1 MERLDVLPLLLKK
14 RDEEVDGKHDV
25 GEKLVIR
32 HLDVANSH
40 TEAENLLEL
49 ELDGALNLSD
59 LLLQVLVVR
68 DRSGE
73 LAGLGKTGAEETRDL
88 LDESVGGDESIV
100 LASKLLDEL
109 LVLVE
114 LLQVVGGHGV
124 DTTVLGTV
132 DIVLVTENAD
142 GHVGAR
148 DTGKLDG
155 ARETLVTLGVVV
167 LEADLELDGLEE
179 VALLL
184 LVGVL
189 EQLLHILTHA
199 SDRDLGHDCGVGL
212 PITSRGRLMVRLGVS
227 LVVEEEDR
235 GRARVDKFEFF
246 EGRVGIPPRSQI
258 ALACSS
264 DWWRLK
270 AGTSGWCINS

>member
-1 MERLDVLPLLLKK
+1 MSSWY
-14 RDEEVDGKHDV
+14 
-25 GEKLVIR
+25 KL
-32 HLDVANSH
+32 
-40 TEAENLLEL
+40 T
-49 ELDGALNLSD
+49 
-59 LLLQVLVVR
+59 
-68 DRSGE
+68 
-73 LAGLGKTGAEETRDL
+73 LGETRTQETGNL
-88 LDESVGGDESIV
+88 LDEGVGSDEGIV

-167 LEADLELDGLEE
+167 LEADLELDGLQE

-199 SDRDLGHDCGVGL
+199 SDRDLRHVGGVGL
-212 PITSRGRLMVRLGVS
+212 PINFFIGTASALGDGGRGRCSRAQSEKFAKEAGSSGVRLPSVAI
-227 LVVEEEDR
+227 D
-235 GRARVDKFEFF
+235 D
-246 EGRVGIPPRSQI
+246 
-258 ALACSS
+258 
-264 DWWRLK
+264 
-270 AGTSGWCINS
+270 

>member
-1 MERLDVLPLLLKK
+1 VL
-14 RDEEVDGKHDV
+14 
-25 GEKLVIR
+25 
-32 HLDVANSH
+32 
-40 TEAENLLEL
+40 T
-49 ELDGALNLSD
+49 
-59 LLLQVLVVR
+59 
-68 DRSGE
+68 
-73 LAGLGKTGAEETRDL
+73 LGKTGTQETRDL
-88 LDESVGGDESIV
+88 LDERVGRNKGVV
-100 LASKLLDEL
+100 LARKLLDEF

-114 LLQVVGGHGV
+114 LLQVLSGHGV
-124 DTTVLGTV
+124 DTAVLGTV

-199 SDRDLGHDCGVGL
+199 SDRDLRHDGGVGL
-212 PITSRGRLMVRLGVS
+212 PISLGGGLLVRLGVS
-227 LVVEEEDR
+227 LVVAGGKR
-235 GRARVDKFEFF
+235 GRRVVASAMAKERDF
-246 EGRVGIPPRSQI
+246 
-258 ALACSS
+258 
-264 DWWRLK
+264 
-270 AGTSGWCINS
+270 

>member
-1 MERLDVLPLLLKK
+1 MGNR
-14 RDEEVDGKHDV
+14 G
-25 GEKLVIR
+25 
-32 HLDVANSH
+32 
-40 TEAENLLEL
+40 
-49 ELDGALNLSD
+49 
-59 LLLQVLVVR
+59 
-68 DRSGE
+68 GE
-73 LAGLGKTGAEETRDL
+73 LTGCERESVDCARLIESGSARLTLGKTGTQQTRNL
-88 LDESVGGDESIV
+88 LDESVGSDEGVV
-100 LASKLLDEL
+100 LAGQLLDEL

-114 LLQVVGGHGV
+114 LLQVLGGHGV
-124 DTTVLGTV
+124 NTTVLGTV